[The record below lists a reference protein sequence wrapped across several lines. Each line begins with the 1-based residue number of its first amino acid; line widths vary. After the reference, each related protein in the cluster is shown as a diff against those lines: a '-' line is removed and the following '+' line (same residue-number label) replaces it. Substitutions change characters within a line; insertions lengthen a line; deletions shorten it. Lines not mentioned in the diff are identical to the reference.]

1 MRINTN
7 LVVIQSMC
15 KRLVSYIL
23 FSLTLVITLPKPSH
37 SIPTKWE
44 DANISMSALLD
55 SGWQITSHG
64 FNRVAANSNSG
75 NGFDEK
81 VFTFLLT
88 NGRKHIIC
96 LSDNPKPP
104 IANASSCRKLN

>member
-1 MRINTN
+1 MAMQTTHTRLLFYVLSLFI
-7 LVVIQSMC
+7 LV
-15 KRLVSYIL
+15 
-23 FSLTLVITLPKPSH
+23 TALPKASH

-44 DANISMSALLD
+44 DANISMSDLLD

-64 FNRVAANSNSG
+64 FNRVASNGTPVSS
-75 NGFDEK
+75 GFDEK

-88 NGRKHIIC
+88 NGRKHVIC